1 MEYMAKKAQKKV
13 LELGGGGGGFPFVW
27 AGIRVA
33 VKALIADS
41 LLLVAV
47 GCAG

>member
-1 MEYMAKKAQKKV
+1 MAKNAQKKV